1 MQFTFAS
8 LWELLGGLGLFLF
21 GMFQMEEA
29 LKYLAGRSFKLF
41 LKKHTE
47 KKFEAILSGTVI
59 TAILQSSSLVMLM
72 VLAFVGA
79 GVMNF
84 RNALSVSIGSNLGTT
99 LDNWLV
105 AYVGFKFNIE
115 IIALP
120 FIVIGVVI
128 YMLVEHHKKWQN
140 ASKLI
145 IGFGLLFFGLSLMK
159 NSATGLFQNFSF
171 ENYKHLPSLFFVFL
185 GFCITAIIQS
195 SSATMAILMSALYA
209 GVIPFATAAYFV
221 IGSELG
227 GSIKIIIGSMNGIAE
242 KKRMALGNFIFNIV
256 ITLLAFV
263 FIDPLLYFITD
274 IVELQNEQSSLVL
287 LQSMMNLA
295 GILLFYPF
303 MEKFCLFLEGRFKDS
318 ILFSTFYI
326 KKNNLAHSG
335 AGMEI
340 MEREAEAFVFRSILL
355 NVEAFHLERTTI
367 PHSKIIDEIHFK
379 NDQFNSYAERYQDVK
394 KAEGEIV
401 SFYYRINEAEPDR
414 TDVIRLERLMSCVR
428 NAMYA
433 SKCIKDV
440 YEDRME
446 LRNTAD
452 EEKYNQYKIFQD
464 NLNGFYSDIL
474 HFLTEKKH
482 NEQFGELVKI
492 IEKVHKEYDLR
503 VSHIYT
509 EAVKTGMHELDISTL
524 LNVNRELFSSCK
536 AIVFA
541 VKDLI
546 MDEES
551 AANFDNIPLS
561 VLK

>member
-1 MQFTFAS
+1 MQFSFTS

-47 KKFEAILSGTVI
+47 RKFEAILSGTVI

-72 VLAFVGA
+72 TLAFVGA

-128 YMLVEHHKKWQN
+128 YMFAEHHKKWQS

-159 NSATGLFQNFSF
+159 NSAQGLFQGFSF
-171 ENYKHLPSLFFVFL
+171 ENYSHLPSIVFVLL
-185 GFCITAIIQS
+185 GFGITAIIQS

-209 GVIPFATAAYFV
+209 NVIPFDTAALFV

-227 GSIKIIIGSMNGIAE
+227 GSIKIILGAMNGIAE
-242 KKRMALGNFIFNIV
+242 KKRMALGNFIFNVV
-256 ITLLAFV
+256 ITVLAFV
-263 FIDPLLYFITD
+263 FIDPFLFFIKE
-274 IVELQNEQSSLVL
+274 IVALQNEQSSLVL
-287 LQSMMNLA
+287 LQSIMNLA
-295 GILLFYPF
+295 GILFFFPF
-303 MEKFCLFLEGRFKDS
+303 MEKFCDFLEHRFKDAIS
-318 ILFSTFYI
+318 YSTFYI

-340 MEREAEAFVFRSILL
+340 MEKETEAFVFRAILL
-355 NVEAFHLERTTI
+355 NIEAFHLERTSI
-367 PHSKIIDEIHFK
+367 PASKIIESIHHK
-379 NDQFNSYAERYQDVK
+379 NQDFHSYTELYQDVK

-414 TDVIRLERLMSCVR
+414 TDVMRLERLMSCIR

-446 LRNTAD
+446 LRSTAD
-452 EEKYNQYKIFQD
+452 EEKYNQYKLFQE

-474 HFLTEKKH
+474 HLLTEKR
-482 NEQFGELVKI
+482 NAEQFGELVKI
-492 IEKVHKEYDLR
+492 MENVHKEYDQR
-503 VSHIYT
+503 VSRIYT
-509 EAVKTGMHELDISTL
+509 EAVKTGIHELDISTL

-551 AANFDNIPLS
+551 ASNFDNIPLS